1 MAFLPPAALSSFLSF
16 LLDYGAAGTSPP
28 IAATFFFRDKSS
40 ATAASTSSFVAS
52 PAFFFS
58 LRALTILPCSV
69 TAALAASRPASEA
82 GASLLPFG
90 AAEAAP
96 PLPFG
101 AAAELA
107 PGAPH
112 DYLTLSWN
120 LLMRQNH
127 PYAFG

>member
-1 MAFLPPAALSSFLSF
+1 LAFLPPATLSSFLSF
-16 LLDYGAAGTSPP
+16 LACYGAAGTSPP
-28 IAATFFFRDKSS
+28 IAATFFLRDKSS

-58 LRALTILPCSV
+58 LRAFTILPCSV
-69 TAALAASRPASEA
+69 TDALAASMSAPYA
-82 GASLLPFG
+82 GASPLPFG
-90 AAEAAP
+90 AGAVAA
-96 PLPFG
+96 LPFG

-120 LLMRQNH
+120 LFKRQNH
-127 PYAFG
+127 P